1 MATVEE
7 TVSRAL
13 RILRVIDPNQPVK
26 PSDMQT
32 GIEALNGMMRRW
44 EANTLSLGWSDVS
57 NPADTMPVPDEA
69 LDAIAYNLALRLR
82 PEYGASMEPD
92 LAEFARV
99 GLADLR
105 RDQKRATPLERGNGG
120 GWYNTRSDS
129 YI

>member
-13 RILRVIDPNQPVK
+13 RILRVIDARQPVK
-26 PSDMQT
+26 PADMST
-32 GIEALNGMMRRW
+32 GILALNGLMRRW

-57 NPADTMPVPDEA
+57 NPSDVMPVPDEA
-69 LDAIAYNLALRLR
+69 LDAIAYNLAMRLR
-82 PEYGASMEPD
+82 PEYGSTMDPD
-92 LAEFARV
+92 TIEFARQ

-120 GWYNTRSDS
+120 GSYNTRSDS
-129 YI
+129 YL